1 MKVLVIGSV
10 YPRFQEDAEVPWLR
24 TSISHL
30 KKAGVEIQ
38 VLAPSYKGLKSHNI
52 DGTHVNRFRY
62 APANWEILTH
72 EEGAPS
78 KMASKPWLQLLAIPY
93 IINGFIQCLRICRKW
108 RPDVIHAHWPFPH
121 AYIALGAAKLFRIPL
136 VLNFHGAELLLIR
149 KKKWVKPL
157 LKFAIG
163 QAQAVFANS
172 SFTASKIK
180 ALRDVNV
187 EWSPYGTT
195 LEERRGAR
203 DERRQLNKA
212 SVAPNVVG
220 HDQADQLGLE
230 RSDNPKTK
238 EGESLP
244 LASAANAASATPSS
258 GDNRIK
264 RESRPTK
271 LGMIEP
277 NCWDSVPTPQLP
289 VPHPVNGKFKI
300 LFVGRHIER
309 KGIRYLIEAAKY
321 LPTDK
326 FEIRIVG
333 GGDLTEQL
341 KQQAALLDERRET
354 KDERDVI
361 LNEREDNLKRRE
373 SQPCLHGYDR
383 ASKVGATPHPVNF
396 SGVEGSPASI
406 IFTGKLSPEALANE
420 YKTANVFV
428 LPAIVDSKGDTE
440 GLGVVLIEA
449 MELGLPIVAS
459 NVGGIPDVVIDGE
472 SGILVPEKDPVALA
486 NAFKRLEA
494 NPALIE
500 NLLAGAR
507 KRIDEC
513 FTWDG
518 IIERQIE
525 VYKRVVDSR
534 K

>member
-10 YPRFQEDAEVPWLR
+10 YPRFHEDAEVPWLR
-24 TSISHL
+24 TSIAHL

-38 VLAPSYKGLKSHNI
+38 VLAPSYKGLKSHDI

-62 APANWEILTH
+62 APASWEILTH

-93 IINGFIQCLRICRKW
+93 IINGFIQCIRICRKW

-121 AYIALGAAKLFRIPL
+121 AYIALGAAKLFKIPL
-136 VLNFHGAELLLIR
+136 ALNFHGAELLLIR

-180 ALRDVNV
+180 ALRNVDV

-195 LEERRGAR
+195 LEEKGEKDIILSEAK
-203 DERRQLNKA
+203 DQ
-212 SVAPNVVG
+212 VAV
-220 HDQADQLGLE
+220 
-230 RSDNPKTK
+230 T
-238 EGESLP
+238 
-244 LASAANAASATPSS
+244 
-258 GDNRIK
+258 
-264 RESRPTK
+264 
-271 LGMIEP
+271 
-277 NCWDSVPTPQLP
+277 
-289 VPHPVNGKFKI
+289 PHPVNGKFKI

-309 KGIRYLIEAAKY
+309 KGITYLIEAAKY
-321 LPTDK
+321 LPADK

-333 GGDLTEQL
+333 VGDLTEQL
-341 KQQAALLDERRET
+341 KQQAAAT
-354 KDERDVI
+354 QNVI
-361 LNEREDNLKRRE
+361 LSE
-373 SQPCLHGYDR
+373 C
-383 ASKVGATPHPVNF
+383 
-396 SGVEGSPASI
+396 EGSSHGNQPADI

-459 NVGGIPDVVIDGE
+459 NVGGIPDVVVDGK
-472 SGILVPEKDPVALA
+472 SGILVQEKNPVALA
-486 NAFKRLEA
+486 DAFKRLA
-494 NPALIE
+494 ADPLLIKE
-500 NLLAGAR
+500 LLAGAR
-507 KRIDEC
+507 NRIDEC

-518 IIERQIE
+518 IIKRQIE
-525 VYKRVVDSR
+525 VYNKVTRNG

>member
-24 TSISHL
+24 TSIAHL

-38 VLAPSYKGLKSHNI
+38 VLAPAYKGLKSHDI

-62 APANWEILTH
+62 APASWEILTH

-93 IINGFIQCLRICRKW
+93 IINGFFQCIRICRKW

-149 KKKWVKPL
+149 KKKWIKPL

-172 SFTASKIK
+172 SFTAGKIK
-180 ALRDVNV
+180 AIRNVDV

-195 LEERRGAR
+195 LETSRLQGECRNGKFICRYDRTAAPDAEGVK
-203 DERRQLNKA
+203 DE
-212 SVAPNVVG
+212 
-220 HDQADQLGLE
+220 
-230 RSDNPKTK
+230 
-238 EGESLP
+238 
-244 LASAANAASATPSS
+244 
-258 GDNRIK
+258 
-264 RESRPTK
+264 
-271 LGMIEP
+271 
-277 NCWDSVPTPQLP
+277 QLP

-309 KGIRYLIEAAKY
+309 KGICYLIEAAKY
-321 LPTDK
+321 LPKDK

-333 GGDLTEQL
+333 VGDLTEQL

-354 KDERDVI
+354 KDERTQ
-361 LNEREDNLKRRE
+361 
-373 SQPCLHGYDR
+373 S
-383 ASKVGATPHPVNF
+383 
-396 SGVEGSPASI
+396 ASI

-420 YKTANVFV
+420 YKTANVFT
-428 LPAIVDSKGDTE
+428 LPAIVDHKGDTE

-459 NVGGIPDVVIDGE
+459 NVGGIPDVVVDGE

-486 NAFKRLEA
+486 DAFKRLEA
-494 NPALIE
+494 NPTLIQK
-500 NLLAGAR
+500 LLAGAR

-518 IIERQIE
+518 IIERQVE
-525 VYKRVVDSR
+525 VYKRLQCS
-534 K
+534 

>member
-24 TSISHL
+24 TSVDHL

-38 VLAPSYKGLKSHNI
+38 VLAPSYKGLKSHDI
-52 DGTHVNRFRY
+52 DGTRVNRFRY

-93 IINGFIQCLRICRKW
+93 IINGFFQCLRICRKW

-180 ALRDVNV
+180 ALRNVNV

-195 LEERRGAR
+195 LEVV
-203 DERRQLNKA
+203 RQAHQPCDK
-212 SVAPNVVG
+212 
-220 HDQADQLGLE
+220 
-230 RSDNPKTK
+230 
-238 EGESLP
+238 
-244 LASAANAASATPSS
+244 
-258 GDNRIK
+258 
-264 RESRPTK
+264 
-271 LGMIEP
+271 
-277 NCWDSVPTPQLP
+277 VPELVE
-289 VPHPVNGKFKI
+289 VPHPVEGKFKI

-309 KGIRYLIEAAKY
+309 KGITYLIEAAKY
-321 LPTDK
+321 LPADK

-333 GGDLTEQL
+333 VGDLTEQL
-341 KQQAALLDERRET
+341 KAQAALLNESNSTSSPNLCHLGADSNNG
-354 KDERDVI
+354 VI
-361 LNEREDNLKRRE
+361 LSPFDKLR
-373 SQPCLHGYDR
+373 
-383 ASKVGATPHPVNF
+383 VN
-396 SGVEGSPASI
+396 SVEGSPAPI
-406 IFTGKLSPEALANE
+406 IFTGKLSPEELTNE

-428 LPAIVDSKGDTE
+428 LPAIIDSKGDTE

-472 SGILVPEKDPVALA
+472 SGILVPEKNPTALA
-486 NAFKRLEA
+486 DAFKRLAADPSLTER
-494 NPALIE
+494 
-500 NLLAGAR
+500 LLAGAR
-507 KRIDEC
+507 NRINEC
-513 FTWDG
+513 FTWDK
-518 IIERQIE
+518 IIERQID
-525 VYKRVVDSR
+525 VYNKVIR

>member
-24 TSISHL
+24 TSIAHL

-38 VLAPSYKGLKSHNI
+38 VLAPAYKGLKSHDI

-62 APANWEILTH
+62 APASWEILTH

-93 IINGFIQCLRICRKW
+93 IINGFFQCIRICRKW

-172 SFTASKIK
+172 SFTAGKIK
-180 ALRDVNV
+180 AIRNVDV

-195 LEERRGAR
+195 LETSRLQGECRNGKFICRYDRTAAPDAEGVK
-203 DERRQLNKA
+203 DE
-212 SVAPNVVG
+212 
-220 HDQADQLGLE
+220 
-230 RSDNPKTK
+230 
-238 EGESLP
+238 
-244 LASAANAASATPSS
+244 
-258 GDNRIK
+258 
-264 RESRPTK
+264 
-271 LGMIEP
+271 
-277 NCWDSVPTPQLP
+277 QLP

-309 KGIRYLIEAAKY
+309 KGICYLIEAAKY
-321 LPTDK
+321 LPKDK

-333 GGDLTEQL
+333 VGDLTEQL

-354 KDERDVI
+354 KDERTQ
-361 LNEREDNLKRRE
+361 
-373 SQPCLHGYDR
+373 S
-383 ASKVGATPHPVNF
+383 
-396 SGVEGSPASI
+396 ASI
-406 IFTGKLSPEALANE
+406 IFTGKLSPEDLANE
-420 YKTANVFV
+420 YKTANVFT
-428 LPAIVDSKGDTE
+428 LPAIVDHKGDTE

-459 NVGGIPDVVIDGE
+459 NVGGIPDVVVDGE
-472 SGILVPEKDPVALA
+472 SGILVPEKDPAALA
-486 NAFKRLEA
+486 DAFKRLEA
-494 NPALIE
+494 DPTLIQK
-500 NLLAGAR
+500 LLAGAR
-507 KRIDEC
+507 NRIDKC

-518 IIERQIE
+518 IIERQVE
-525 VYKRVVDSR
+525 VYKRLQQ
-534 K
+534 

>member
-24 TSISHL
+24 TSIAHL

-38 VLAPSYKGLKSHNI
+38 VLAPAYKGLKSHDI

-62 APANWEILTH
+62 APASWEILTH

-108 RPDVIHAHWPFPH
+108 HPDVIHAHWPFPH
-121 AYIALGAAKLFRIPL
+121 AYIALGAAKLFKIPL

-149 KKKWVKPL
+149 KKKWVKPF
-157 LKFAIG
+157 LKFAIS

-180 ALRDVNV
+180 ALRNVNV

-195 LEERRGAR
+195 LEVDSRKSE
-203 DERRQLNKA
+203 
-212 SVAPNVVG
+212 VG
-220 HDQADQLGLE
+220 
-230 RSDNPKTK
+230 ST
-238 EGESLP
+238 
-244 LASAANAASATPSS
+244 
-258 GDNRIK
+258 
-264 RESRPTK
+264 
-271 LGMIEP
+271 
-277 NCWDSVPTPQLP
+277 
-289 VPHPVNGKFKI
+289 PHPVNGKFKI

-309 KGIRYLIEAAKY
+309 KGICYLIEAAKY
-321 LPTDK
+321 LPADQ

-333 GGDLTEQL
+333 VGDLTEQL
-341 KQQAALLDERRET
+341 KKQAEAVGSRQSEVGSESKCHSSSRLDCCSYPIRT
-354 KDERDVI
+354 QASVQS
-361 LNEREDNLKRRE
+361 NLACHSGAE
-373 SQPCLHGYDR
+373 GDR
-383 ASKVGATPHPVNF
+383 IHEVENF
-396 SGVEGSPASI
+396 EPAPI
-406 IFTGKLSPEALANE
+406 IFTGKLSPEDLANE

-472 SGILVPEKDPVALA
+472 SGILVPEKNPVALA
-486 NAFKRLEA
+486 DAFKRLASDPSLVEK
-494 NPALIE
+494 
-500 NLLAGAR
+500 LLAGAR
-507 KRIDEC
+507 NRIDKC

-518 IIERQIE
+518 IIERQVE
-525 VYKRVVDSR
+525 VYKRVVG
-534 K
+534 

>member
-24 TSISHL
+24 TSIAHL

-38 VLAPSYKGLKSHNI
+38 VLAPAYKGLKSHDI

-62 APANWEILTH
+62 APASWEILTH

-108 RPDVIHAHWPFPH
+108 HPDVIHAHWPFPH
-121 AYIALGAAKLFRIPL
+121 AYIALGAAKLFKIPL

-149 KKKWVKPL
+149 KKKWVKPF
-157 LKFAIG
+157 LKFAIS

-180 ALRDVNV
+180 ALRNVNV

-195 LEERRGAR
+195 LETK
-203 DERRQLNKA
+203 DERR
-212 SVAPNVVG
+212 
-220 HDQADQLGLE
+220 E
-230 RSDNPKTK
+230 TK

-258 GDNRIK
+258 G
-264 RESRPTK
+264 
-271 LGMIEP
+271 G
-277 NCWDSVPTPQLP
+277 TPQRP
-289 VPHPVNGKFKI
+289 EPHPVNGKFKI

-309 KGIRYLIEAAKY
+309 KGICYLIESAKY
-321 LPTDK
+321 LPQNE

-333 GGDLTEQL
+333 VGDLTEQL
-341 KQQAALLDERRET
+341 KAQAEAVGSRQSEVGSESKCHSSSRLDCCSYPIRTQASVQSNLACHSGAEGS
-354 KDERDVI
+354 KDESSSST
-361 LNEREDNLKRRE
+361 LCHPERN
-373 SQPCLHGYDR
+373 
-383 ASKVGATPHPVNF
+383 
-396 SGVEGSPASI
+396 EGSPASI
-406 IFTGKLSPEALANE
+406 IFTGKLSPEDLANE

-472 SGILVPEKDPVALA
+472 SGILVPEKNPVALA
-486 NAFKRLEA
+486 DAFKRLASDPSLVEK
-494 NPALIE
+494 
-500 NLLAGAR
+500 LLAGAR
-507 KRIDEC
+507 NRIDEC

-518 IIERQIE
+518 IIERQVE
-525 VYKRVVDSR
+525 VYKRVVG
-534 K
+534 

>member
-24 TSISHL
+24 TSIAHL
-30 KKAGVEIQ
+30 KKAGAEIQ
-38 VLAPSYKGLKSHNI
+38 VLAPAYKGLKSHDI

-62 APANWEILTH
+62 APASWEILTH

-93 IINGFIQCLRICRKW
+93 IINGFFQCIRICRKW
-108 RPDVIHAHWPFPH
+108 HPDVIHAHWPFPH
-121 AYIALGAAKLFRIPL
+121 AYIALGAAKLFKIPL

-163 QAQAVFANS
+163 QAQAIFANS
-172 SFTASKIK
+172 SFTAGKIK
-180 ALRDVNV
+180 AIRNVDV

-195 LEERRGAR
+195 LEGRTG
-203 DERRQLNKA
+203 KA
-212 SVAPNVVG
+212 L
-220 HDQADQLGLE
+220 Q
-230 RSDNPKTK
+230 TK

-258 GDNRIK
+258 GD
-264 RESRPTK
+264 
-271 LGMIEP
+271 
-277 NCWDSVPTPQLP
+277 TPQLP

-309 KGIRYLIEAAKY
+309 KGICYLIEAAKY
-321 LPTDK
+321 LPRDK

-333 GGDLTEQL
+333 VGDLTEQL
-341 KQQAALLDERRET
+341 KAQAAAVKE
-354 KDERDVI
+354 
-361 LNEREDNLKRRE
+361 
-373 SQPCLHGYDR
+373 
-383 ASKVGATPHPVNF
+383 GA
-396 SGVEGSPASI
+396 EI
-406 IFTGKLSPEALANE
+406 IFTGKLSPEDLANE
-420 YKTANVFV
+420 YRTANVFT
-428 LPAIVDSKGDTE
+428 LPAIVDHKGDTE

-459 NVGGIPDVVIDGE
+459 NVGGIPDVVVDGE

-486 NAFKRLEA
+486 DAFKRLEVD
-494 NPALIE
+494 PTLIQK
-500 NLLAGAR
+500 LLAGAR

-518 IIERQIE
+518 IIERQME
-525 VYKRVVDSR
+525 VYKRLQQ
-534 K
+534 